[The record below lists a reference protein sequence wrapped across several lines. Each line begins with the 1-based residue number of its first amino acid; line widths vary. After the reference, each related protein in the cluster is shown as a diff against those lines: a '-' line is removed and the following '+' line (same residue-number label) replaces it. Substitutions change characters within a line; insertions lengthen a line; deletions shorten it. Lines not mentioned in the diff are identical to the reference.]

1 MIHVGRFL
9 GATIF
14 LVSGSSVVAW
24 VLRVIDS
31 AVGVVK

>member
-1 MIHVGRFL
+1 VIHVGRFL

-14 LVSGSSVVAW
+14 LVAASAVVAW

>member
-14 LVSGSSVVAW
+14 LVAGSAVVAW

-31 AVGVVK
+31 AVEVMK